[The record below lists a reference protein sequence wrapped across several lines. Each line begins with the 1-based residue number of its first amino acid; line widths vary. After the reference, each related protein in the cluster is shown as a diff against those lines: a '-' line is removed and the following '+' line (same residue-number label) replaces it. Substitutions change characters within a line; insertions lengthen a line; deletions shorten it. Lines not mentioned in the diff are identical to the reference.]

1 MCDYSLMG
9 VPNRLAN
16 VGEELIVHTFR
27 TGSKGLT
34 SPEDTVPANRDASSV
49 LWEKLKDILC
59 LRRLQSVTAVCIPPG
74 ALLVLRDIPRAI
86 QSSAGVR
93 SVETVVFTQLDA
105 IENRHRD
112 AVRFSNGSTILLQY
126 LSNGQRVTVINL
138 GSDTPNEISYD
149 DNAHDGRPSQI
160 SRR

>member
-16 VGEELIVHTFR
+16 TGEELIVHTFR
-27 TGSKGLT
+27 TGSKGLI
-34 SPEDTVPANRDASSV
+34 SPEETAPANWNAYTV
-49 LWEKLKDILC
+49 LWDRLKDAF
-59 LRRLQSVTAVCIPPG
+59 RVRSLQSVCAVCIPPG

-93 SVETVVFTQLDA
+93 SVENVTFTQLDT

-126 LSNGQRVTVINL
+126 LSNGQRVTVVSLN
-138 GSDTPNEISYD
+138 SANDVSCDDYV
-149 DNAHDGRPSQI
+149 DNARL
-160 SRR
+160 SRINRH